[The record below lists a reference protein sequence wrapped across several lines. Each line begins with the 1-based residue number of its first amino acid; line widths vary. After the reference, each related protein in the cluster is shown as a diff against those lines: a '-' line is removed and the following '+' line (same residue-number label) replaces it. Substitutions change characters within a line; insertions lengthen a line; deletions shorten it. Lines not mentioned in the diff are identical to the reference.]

1 MKPKAWT
8 NVKQQQLIFQMG
20 HQKELND
27 TEWLQHCTITEAI
40 AEQRVLIQCTTRA
53 TVEW

>member
-20 HQKELND
+20 HQKQPLND
-27 TEWLQHCTITEAI
+27 TEWLQHNAQSQEK
-40 AEQRVLIQCTTRA
+40 
-53 TVEW
+53 